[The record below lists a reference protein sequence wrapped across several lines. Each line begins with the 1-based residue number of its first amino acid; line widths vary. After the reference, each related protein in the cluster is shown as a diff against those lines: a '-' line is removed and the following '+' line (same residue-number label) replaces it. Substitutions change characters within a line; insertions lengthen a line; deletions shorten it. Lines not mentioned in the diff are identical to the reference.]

1 MPVSPSRNDH
11 IARQRKPPWHK
22 HPGVVFLE
30 FVVVPG
36 ETQELIYGNFAYA
49 ALLDQRRENKFAIA
63 EQRFQRRLDKSELI
77 PGIARVPIQRT
88 YPPPFLL
95 EHLESRLEIQR
106 QLFFLHQ
113 YAGVQSALLGKAHR
127 CFPASGG

>member
-11 IARQRKPPWHK
+11 IARQQGNPLGTSIRD
-22 HPGVVFLE
+22 VVFLE

-106 QLFFLHQ
+106 QLFFSISMRG
-113 YAGVQSALLGKAHR
+113 AIG
-127 CFPASGG
+127 ASR